1 MVNALLWALQA
12 PLALLFLFSGAR
24 KLRRTE
30 AQIRAVYWV
39 RDTPTAVVRA
49 IGVLEILGA
58 LGLIVPGLTGVWPW
72 LTPLAALGLAGLMV
86 GAAWVNYRVRAYLLL
101 AANVVIGALAAL
113 IAYGRLAAAG

>member
-113 IAYGRLAAAG
+113 IAYGRLAAG